1 MQISDRLTNRLTV
14 SEWMICFMNMVPVYL
29 DCLRIS
35 PKIRSCNYFC
45 SCFYFIDANNTAVV
59 MTVQG
64 GVVLLLVAVCTN
76 VGYNTASKSL
86 SVDVGGAKR
95 LHALSSAMSACLLLP
110 WMLFILFT
118 RQVDSVVQSFL
129 C

>member
-1 MQISDRLTNRLTV
+1 M
-14 SEWMICFMNMVPVYL
+14 
-29 DCLRIS
+29 
-35 PKIRSCNYFC
+35 
-45 SCFYFIDANNTAVV
+45 

-95 LHALSSAMSACLLLP
+95 LHALSSAVSACLLLP

-118 RQVDSVVQSFL
+118 RQVDSSAV
-129 C
+129 

>member
-1 MQISDRLTNRLTV
+1 
-14 SEWMICFMNMVPVYL
+14 
-29 DCLRIS
+29 
-35 PKIRSCNYFC
+35 
-45 SCFYFIDANNTAVV
+45 